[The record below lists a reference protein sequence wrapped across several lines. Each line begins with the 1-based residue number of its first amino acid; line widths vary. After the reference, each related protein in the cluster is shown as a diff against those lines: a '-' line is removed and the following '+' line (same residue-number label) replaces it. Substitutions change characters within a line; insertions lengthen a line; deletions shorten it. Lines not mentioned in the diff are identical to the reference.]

1 LKLPV
6 TEGRLFQIVFLTD
19 GAVGN
24 EAQVFDRIASGLGS
38 RRLFTIGIG
47 SAPNEYFMRKAAEF
61 GRGTFTYIA
70 SIEDVEARLR
80 DLLAKLEQPVLTDV
94 TLTWPIGAEGAEIF
108 PNPVPDLYR
117 GEPIA
122 FSARLPNGTSL
133 VGAVDIAGT
142 LAGRPWQDRLDLR
155 TAQTSVGIAALWAR
169 AKIETVSDQLARG
182 ADPESVRAKIV
193 EIALQHH
200 LLSQYTALVAID
212 PQPARPN
219 DRRLISANVPL
230 NLPAGWHYESV
241 FGDETTTQIIKSKL
255 HDQQAAL
262 ALPQTA
268 LGIEGRVLIGLLLL
282 LAAAVL
288 ALAFRTPERRTVE

>member
-1 LKLPV
+1 MSSRCRRMRPS
-6 TEGRLFQIVFLTD
+6 
-19 GAVGN
+19 
-24 EAQVFDRIASGLGS
+24 IACACILARASS
-38 RRLFTIGIG
+38 REKF
-47 SAPNEYFMRKAAEF
+47 
-61 GRGTFTYIA
+61 A
-70 SIEDVEARLR
+70 SEQRPRPHTRPRSKR
-80 DLLAKLEQPVLTDV
+80 DL
-94 TLTWPIGAEGAEIF
+94 GA
-108 PNPVPDLYR
+108 
-117 GEPIA
+117 
-122 FSARLPNGTSL
+122 
-133 VGAVDIAGT
+133 
-142 LAGRPWQDRLDLR
+142 
-155 TAQTSVGIAALWAR
+155 AQTSVGIAALWAR
-169 AKIETVSDQLARG
+169 AKIETVSDELARG

-282 LAAAVL
+282 LTAAVL
-288 ALAFRTPERRTVE
+288 ALAFRIPERRTAE

>member
-1 LKLPV
+1 
-6 TEGRLFQIVFLTD
+6 
-19 GAVGN
+19 
-24 EAQVFDRIASGLGS
+24 
-38 RRLFTIGIG
+38 
-47 SAPNEYFMRKAAEF
+47 MRKAAEF

-108 PNPVPDLYR
+108 PSPVPDLYR

-142 LAGRPWQDRLDLR
+142 LAGRPWRDRLDLG

-182 ADPESVRAKIV
+182 ADPESVRSKIV

-288 ALAFRTPERRTVE
+288 ALAFRTPERRTAE